1 MDQAIGKNKVKPS
14 SMLYN
19 FEPFELRYYM
29 SYYHDICL
37 ATQIADALFNL
48 IQSINP
54 GYLI

>member
-14 SMLYN
+14 SMLHN